1 MKFEF
6 FLDALRY
13 AKAHGIRRK
22 PKKIGFKVWTL

>member
-6 FLDALRY
+6 LLDAVRY

-22 PKKIGFKVWTL
+22 PKKTGFKEWTL